1 MIKILTFLLLITTV
15 SSIPFFFPVITRAHI
30 TTKKVEVPVPVPVP
44 VPAPSQMEQFEQSNN
59 NHYCSICD
67 FIIHRSEEFIT
78 NITTYEDALHIMKMS
93 CNHLP
98 KMKYTT
104 CNEIIS
110 ENSERMISMIAKKED
125 ASIICSNLHICD
137 NVGMNISDCF
147 FCNYASKRI
156 NFFVNENHT
165 ISDIIDYG
173 ETFCEH
179 VGPSYHNTC
188 ARFMTS
194 HYLDL
199 IAKLIDR
206 HTPNDACEA
215 IRMCLK

>member
-1 MIKILTFLLLITTV
+1 MIKTLTFLLLITTA
-15 SSIPFFFPVITRAHI
+15 SAIPMFFPSISRAHI
-30 TTKKVEVPVPVPVP
+30 TKKEPA
-44 VPAPSQMEQFEQSNN
+44 VPAEQKETD
-59 NHYCSICD
+59 YCSICD
-67 FIIHRSEEFIT
+67 FLISKSEEYIT
-78 NITTYEDALHIMKMS
+78 KKTTREDALHIMKTN

-98 KMKYTT
+98 KIRFNDCVQMVADKG
-104 CNEIIS
+104 EK
-110 ENSERMISMIAKKED
+110 MIQMITKKED
-125 ASIICSNLHICD
+125 TSIICSNLHVCD
-137 NVGMNISDCF
+137 KVGLNLTDCF

-173 ETFCEH
+173 DTFCDH
-179 VGPSYHNTC
+179 IGPSYRNTC
-188 ARFMTS
+188 SRFMDA

>member
-1 MIKILTFLLLITTV
+1 MIKTLTFLLLITIA
-15 SSIPFFFPVITRAHI
+15 SAIPIFFPAISRPHI
-30 TTKKVEVPVPVPVP
+30 AKQQNTKESAVPT
-44 VPAPSQMEQFEQSNN
+44 EQKETD
-59 NHYCSICD
+59 YCSICD
-67 FIIHRSEEFIT
+67 FLISKSEEYIT
-78 NITTYEDALHIMKMS
+78 KRTTREDALHIMKTN

-98 KMKYTT
+98 KMRFNDCVQIVADKG
-104 CNEIIS
+104 EK
-110 ENSERMISMIAKKED
+110 MIQMITKKED
-125 ASIICSNLHICD
+125 TSIICSNLHVCD
-137 NVGMNISDCF
+137 KVGLNISDCF

-173 ETFCEH
+173 DTFCDH
-179 VGPSYHNTC
+179 IGPSYRNTC
-188 ARFMTS
+188 SRFMDA
-194 HYLDL
+194 HYLNL

>member
-1 MIKILTFLLLITTV
+1 MIKTLTLLLLITMA
-15 SSIPFFFPVITRAHI
+15 SAIPMFFPTISRPNI
-30 TTKKVEVPVPVPVP
+30 MKKQTTKE
-44 VPAPSQMEQFEQSNN
+44 PSVSTQQNDKN
-59 NHYCSICD
+59 YCSICD
-67 FIIHRSEEFIT
+67 FIITKSEEYIT
-78 NITTYEDALHIMKMS
+78 QKTTREDALHIMKTN

-98 KMKYTT
+98 KMRYND
-104 CNEIIS
+104 CIQ
-110 ENSERMISMIAKKED
+110 MITNKGEKMIQMITNKED
-125 ASIICSNLHICD
+125 SSIICSNLHVCEK
-137 NVGMNISDCF
+137 VGLNITDCF

-156 NFFVNENHT
+156 NYFVNENHT

-173 ETFCEH
+173 ETFCNN

-194 HYLDL
+194 HYLNL

-206 HTPNDACEA
+206 HAPNDACEA

>member
-1 MIKILTFLLLITTV
+1 MIKTLTFLLLITTA
-15 SSIPFFFPVITRAHI
+15 SAIPMFFPSISRAHI
-30 TTKKVEVPVPVPVP
+30 TKQQNTKEPAVPV
-44 VPAPSQMEQFEQSNN
+44 EQKETD
-59 NHYCSICD
+59 YCSICD
-67 FIIHRSEEFIT
+67 FLISKSEEYIT
-78 NITTYEDALHIMKMS
+78 KKTTREDALHIMKTN

-98 KMKYTT
+98 KMRFNDCVQMVADKG
-104 CNEIIS
+104 EK
-110 ENSERMISMIAKKED
+110 MIQMITKKED
-125 ASIICSNLHICD
+125 TSIICSNLHVCD
-137 NVGMNISDCF
+137 KVGLNITDCF

-173 ETFCEH
+173 DTFCDH
-179 VGPSYHNTC
+179 VGPSYRTTC
-188 ARFMTS
+188 SRFMTS
-194 HYLDL
+194 HYLNL

>member
-1 MIKILTFLLLITTV
+1 MIKTLIFFILITMA
-15 SSIPFFFPVITRAHI
+15 SAIPMFFPTISRPNI
-30 TTKKVEVPVPVPVP
+30 MKKQMTNE
-44 VPAPSQMEQFEQSNN
+44 PSVSTQQNDKN
-59 NHYCSICD
+59 YCSICD
-67 FIIHRSEEFIT
+67 FIITKSEEYIT
-78 NITTYEDALHIMKMS
+78 QKTTREDALHIMKTN

-98 KMKYTT
+98 KMRYND
-104 CNEIIS
+104 CIQ
-110 ENSERMISMIAKKED
+110 MITNKGEKMIQMITNKED
-125 ASIICSNLHICD
+125 SSIICSNLHVCEK
-137 NVGMNISDCF
+137 VGLNITDCF

-156 NFFVNENHT
+156 NYFVNENHT

-173 ETFCEH
+173 ETFCNN

-194 HYLDL
+194 HYLNL

-206 HTPNDACEA
+206 HAPNDACEA

>member
-1 MIKILTFLLLITTV
+1 M
-15 SSIPFFFPVITRAHI
+15 FFPTISRPNI
-30 TTKKVEVPVPVPVP
+30 MKKQTTKE
-44 VPAPSQMEQFEQSNN
+44 PSVSTQQNDKN
-59 NHYCSICD
+59 YCSICD
-67 FIIHRSEEFIT
+67 FIITKSEEYIT
-78 NITTYEDALHIMKMS
+78 QKTTREDALHIMKTN

-98 KMKYTT
+98 KMRYND
-104 CNEIIS
+104 CIQ
-110 ENSERMISMIAKKED
+110 MITNKGEKMIQMITNKED
-125 ASIICSNLHICD
+125 SSIICSNLHVCEK
-137 NVGMNISDCF
+137 VGLNITDCF

-156 NFFVNENHT
+156 NYFVNENHT

-173 ETFCEH
+173 ETFCNN

-194 HYLDL
+194 HYLNL

-206 HTPNDACEA
+206 HAPNDACEA

>member
-1 MIKILTFLLLITTV
+1 MIKTLTLLLLITMA
-15 SSIPFFFPVITRAHI
+15 SEIPMFFPTISRPNI
-30 TTKKVEVPVPVPVP
+30 MKKQTTKE
-44 VPAPSQMEQFEQSNN
+44 PSVSTQQNDKN
-59 NHYCSICD
+59 YCSICD
-67 FIIHRSEEFIT
+67 FIITKSEEYIT
-78 NITTYEDALHIMKMS
+78 QKTTREDALHIMKTN

-98 KMKYTT
+98 KMRYND
-104 CNEIIS
+104 CIQ
-110 ENSERMISMIAKKED
+110 MITNKGEKMIQMITNKED
-125 ASIICSNLHICD
+125 SSIICSNLHVCEK
-137 NVGMNISDCF
+137 VGLNITDCF

-156 NFFVNENHT
+156 NYFVNENHT

-173 ETFCEH
+173 ETFCNN

-194 HYLDL
+194 HYLNL

-206 HTPNDACEA
+206 HAPNDACEA

>member
-1 MIKILTFLLLITTV
+1 MIKILTFLLLITMA
-15 SSIPFFFPVITRAHI
+15 SAIPMFFPAITRAHI
-30 TTKKVEVPVPVPVP
+30 TKKQTTKE
-44 VPAPSQMEQFEQSNN
+44 PSVSTEQKDTD
-59 NHYCSICD
+59 YCSICD
-67 FIIHRSEEFIT
+67 FIINRSDEYIT
-78 NITTYEDALHIMKMS
+78 KRSTYEDAIHIMKTN

-98 KMKYTT
+98 KMRLNDCVQMVADKGDK
-104 CNEIIS
+104 
-110 ENSERMISMIAKKED
+110 MFKMIANKED
-125 ASIICSNLHICD
+125 TSIICSNLHVCD
-137 NVGMNISDCF
+137 KVGLNISDCF

>member
-1 MIKILTFLLLITTV
+1 MIKLLTFLLLITMA
-15 SSIPFFFPVITRAHI
+15 SAIPMFFPSISRAHI
-30 TTKKVEVPVPVPVP
+30 TKKQITKEPSVPT
-44 VPAPSQMEQFEQSNN
+44 EQKETD
-59 NHYCSICD
+59 YCSICD
-67 FIIHRSEEFIT
+67 FLISKSEEYIT
-78 NITTYEDALHIMKMS
+78 KRTTREDALHIIKTN

-98 KMKYTT
+98 KMRFNDCVQMVADKGDK
-104 CNEIIS
+104 
-110 ENSERMISMIAKKED
+110 MIQMITKKED
-125 ASIICSNLHICD
+125 TSIICSNLHVCD
-137 NVGMNISDCF
+137 KVELNITDCF

-188 ARFMTS
+188 SRFMTS

>member
-1 MIKILTFLLLITTV
+1 MA
-15 SSIPFFFPVITRAHI
+15 SAIPMFFPVISRPRI
-30 TTKKVEVPVPVPVP
+30 KTKE
-44 VPAPSQMEQFEQSNN
+44 PSVSTQQNDKN
-59 NHYCSICD
+59 YCSICD
-67 FIIHRSEEFIT
+67 FINTKSEQYIT
-78 NITTYEDALHIMKMS
+78 QKTTREDALHIMKTN

-98 KMKYTT
+98 KMRYND
-104 CNEIIS
+104 CIQ
-110 ENSERMISMIAKKED
+110 MITNKGEKMIQMITNKED
-125 ASIICSNLHICD
+125 SSIICSNLHVCEK
-137 NVGMNISDCF
+137 VGLNITDCF

-156 NFFVNENHT
+156 NYFVNENHT

-173 ETFCEH
+173 ETFCNN

-194 HYLDL
+194 HYLNL

-206 HTPNDACEA
+206 HAPNDACEA